1 MARSGKAHLTIAIG
15 GEYTGRAAV
24 RRAEKELRAL
34 RDAAREA
41 GSGAEDIMSIGD
53 SMVDLGSA
61 FEVSGQKV
69 SDFGTKLT
77 KVTAPLAAIGVASV
91 KLAADYEDSV
101 AKVYTIMDKHAMSTG
116 QMSKN
121 ILDLSTATGKS
132 ATELADASYQALS
145 ASVETSKVGGFVERS
160 AKLAKAGFT
169 ETATSVDTLTTI
181 VNAYGY
187 SADDAAMI
195 SDKLVQTQNKGKTTV
210 DELASSIGSIIPT
223 ASAYN
228 VSLDNLLSGYVLL
241 TKQGIDTANATTA
254 LNGMFTEL
262 ADSGSQ
268 VAQVLQSSTGKTFG
282 QLMSDGQ
289 TLGSVIQAL
298 SDSVGGNSE
307 AFANLWGNVRAA
319 KGALA
324 IANAGASEFDAAMK
338 DMASSAGLVD
348 SALEDL
354 ATPAAKARNAFNAL
368 KNTGIELGE
377 ELLGAAT
384 PAIDDLARKAQGLY
398 KWFGSLDEGTKQT
411 IVTFGTLAV
420 VSGPVVTLL
429 GKGVTAL
436 GGFVS
441 GVGRGVQSIGTFTA
455 AMKAAEVEMKAA
467 GATSVS
473 LGAKM
478 KAAATAT
485 GLAAKAATLLKGSLA
500 MLGVSLLVT
509 LVGHAVDAF
518 AKMQEHTASLDKAT
532 RGLESSMDSVRT
544 AADGYASSIDKA
556 TDAMDGH
563 KQSIDDVIADQA
575 EFADKLSDAYAEVG
589 RDSAMLQDYTRVIQ
603 ELGGKGKLTADE
615 QTRLTEAVR
624 AFSQITGQNVSVVN
638 AETGALDTSKQAI
651 MDTASAYRDRATAA
665 VSQENIVA
673 IDKQVKTLEE
683 ELKRATE
690 EKSAADAA
698 NQQLM
703 LQYPEIAYAY
713 ANSTTAAS
721 QKVQELTRMLE
732 SARAQQKQMYDSI
745 TKVGAG
751 ALATADS
758 AETLGASMDS
768 AAASTAN
775 MEAASKALQK
785 QLDAQYKAQQKAYD
799 QAYKAQQKA
808 LQAEEKA
815 LQKSHQNRLK
825 EVQKSLDAQYE
836 AVQKRLDKRYD
847 ALKKALDK
855 EEDAMKAS
863 HDRRLDKLKASQQA
877 EVDAF
882 DAATDKRIAIMER
895 EYNASVQHLE
905 ASRDARVKAID
916 DQIAAI
922 EAEDAAAEK
931 AALDAEREQKKAELQ
946 KAVNSAKSATARQRA
961 EKELSDYLAKIAAE
975 DAKEQRRQTIDR
987 LTESKQAIKDETAA
1001 AKDAVKERY
1010 DATREA
1016 YEQRRAAEKEA
1027 LVADHAEDYEMLK
1040 AKLAAEE
1047 TALAESHDRRLEK
1060 QKEADAAQLEALK
1073 EAQDAK
1079 LEALREKLQEQ
1090 EEALRESHQESLEA
1104 MREAQQDQLS
1114 ALRESQQ
1121 EQLDAI
1127 RSSGAAM
1134 AQTAGESAE
1143 KAGDNVRQGLE
1154 SKKEDVDT
1162 VLANARAAGLR
1173 FFGATEEDARK
1184 GGEGTAEKFAEG
1196 MESKEPGVLS
1206 KGAGVVATATD
1217 AMERASTDISLV
1229 GVNFVQGFGDGM
1241 STVDIW
1247 GAAYSIGVTALD
1259 AIKSALGIASP
1270 SKEAKWV
1277 GEMYGEG
1284 IAIGM
1289 GSTEKAI
1296 AAESRKLTDAMTLEP
1311 TPYGTYALPSQAPG
1325 QYGRR
1330 AGEAMRQIVVNMTL
1344 NVTARDVQEAI
1355 AIGKGAGE
1363 ALYEEFARRERQL

>member
-1 MARSGKAHLTIAIG
+1 MAKASLTIAIG
-15 GEYTGRAAV
+15 GEYQGRDAIKK
-24 RRAEKELRAL
+24 AEQELRAL
-34 RDAAREA
+34 RESARQA
-41 GSGAEDIMSIGD
+41 GGASADIMKLGD
-53 SMVDLGSA
+53 SFVDLGSNM
-61 FEVSGQKV
+61 EVSGQKV

-77 KVTAPLAAIGVASV
+77 KATAPIAAIGVASA

-101 AKVYTIMDKHAMSTG
+101 AKVYTIMDKQAMSTG
-116 QMSKN
+116 KMSKS

-268 VAQVLQSSTGKTFG
+268 VAQVLRSRTGKTFG
-282 QLMSDGQ
+282 QLMQDGQ

-307 AFANLWGNVRAA
+307 AFANLWGNVRASR
-319 KGALA
+319 GALA
-324 IANAGASEFDAAMK
+324 IANAGAQEFETAMQ
-338 DMASSAGLVD
+338 DMAGSAGLVD

-354 ATPAAKARNAFNAL
+354 ATPAAKARTAFNAL

-384 PAIDDLARKAQGLY
+384 PAIDDLAKKAQGLY

-420 VSGPVVTLL
+420 ASGPVVTLL
-429 GKGVTAL
+429 GKGATAL
-436 GGFVS
+436 GGFVT
-441 GVGRGVQSIGTFTA
+441 GIGRGVQSIGTFTA
-455 AMKAAEVEMKAA
+455 AMKAAEAEMKAA

-478 KAAATAT
+478 NAAAGAT
-485 GLAAKAATLLKGSLA
+485 GLASKAATMLKGSLA
-500 MLGVSLLVT
+500 MIGISALVVAVSSI
-509 LVGHAVDAF
+509 VDAF
-518 AKMQEHTASLDKAT
+518 AKWQEHTAQVEKAT
-532 RGLESSMDSVRT
+532 KGLESAMDSASASAGSYADAIGEAS
-544 AADGYASSIDKA
+544 AALDQQKASA
-556 TDAMDGH
+556 EDAL
-563 KQSIDDVIADQA
+563 KSQA
-575 EFADKLSDAYAEVG
+575 ELAEKASDAFSEVG
-589 RDSAMLQDYTRVIQ
+589 ANAALVERYADTL
-603 ELGGKGKLTADE
+603 EKLGDKGSLTAEE
-615 QTRLTEAVR
+615 QARLSEA
-624 AFSQITGQNVSVVN
+624 AKQFSAITGEDVRVTD
-638 AETGALDTSKQAI
+638 ELTGALNTSKGAILATADAYRERARAAAAQELLADVEKQII
-651 MDTASAYRDRATAA
+651 MDEEALAQARNELNAASRSYADTTGM
-665 VSQENIVA
+665 NIEM
-673 IDKQVKTLEE
+673 QME
-683 ELKRATE
+683 
-690 EKSAADAA
+690 AADAA
-698 NQQLM
+698 
-703 LQYPEIAYAY
+703 
-713 ANSTTAAS
+713 TARSAKVKELEAS
-721 QKVQELTRMLE
+721 LA
-732 SARAQQKQMYDSI
+732 SARKTEQSYIDAI
-745 TKVGAG
+745 AAG
-751 ALATADS
+751 GTTMGKTADS
-758 AETLGASMDS
+758 ADALGASMES
-768 AAASTAN
+768 AAAATAS

-825 EVQKSLDAQYE
+825 EVQKSLDARYD
-836 AVQKRLDKRYD
+836 ATQKRLDKRYD

-863 HDRRLDKLKASQQA
+863 HDRRLDKLKESQQA

-882 DAATDKRIAIMER
+882 EAATDKRIALMER
-895 EYNASVQHLE
+895 EYNASVQKLE

-922 EAEDAAAEK
+922 EAEDDAAER
-931 AALDAEREQKKAELQ
+931 AAIAAEREQQKAELQ
-946 KAVNSAKSATARQRA
+946 KAVNSAKSTTARQRA
-961 EKELSDYLAKIAAE
+961 EKALSDYLAKIAAE
-975 DAKEQRRQTIDR
+975 DAKEQRQQTIDR
-987 LTESKQAIKDETAA
+987 LNESKQAIKDETAA

-1010 DATREA
+1010 DASREA

-1027 LVADHAEDYEMLK
+1027 MVADHAEDYEMLK
-1040 AKLAAEE
+1040 AKLSAEE
-1047 TALAESHDRRLEK
+1047 TALAESHERRLTR
-1060 QKEADAAQLEALK
+1060 QKEADTAQLEALR
-1073 EAQDAK
+1073 EAQDAR

-1090 EEALRESHQESLEA
+1090 EDAVRESHQDSLE
-1104 MREAQQDQLS
+1104 

-1121 EQLDAI
+1121 EQLSALKESQQEQLDAV
-1127 RSSGAAM
+1127 RSSGTAM
-1134 AQTAGESAE
+1134 AQTAGESAQ
-1143 KAGDNVRQGLE
+1143 KAGDNVSQGLE
-1154 SKKEDVDT
+1154 SKKEDVKT

-1184 GGEGTAEKFAEG
+1184 GGEGAGEKFAEG
-1196 MESKEPGVLS
+1196 MESKESEVSS
-1206 KGAGVVATATD
+1206 KGSDVGSAATSALDSFVVD
-1217 AMERASTDISLV
+1217 AAAK
-1229 GVNFVQGFGDGM
+1229 GVNFVQGFSDGM

-1247 GAAYSIGVTALD
+1247 GAAYDIGMTALD

-1270 SKEAKWV
+1270 SKEARWV